1 MNVLPKRLCLKW
13 IRVNR
18 VLDKPTD
25 FKPEVVPGSHFGIGA
40 RGMRAPV
47 SRLSRGLAN
56 LSCEG
61 QCDSAH
67 CSLFAPSGWQL
78 ISGADSVNKDSFL
91 KSIALGWTKETKSN
105 EKSQGKWDGHYQHRG
120 YECLTMFTNRYALES
135 WRTCVISRKS
145 KRGKHLCLW

>member
-1 MNVLPKRLCLKW
+1 M
-13 IRVNR
+13 NR

-40 RGMRAPV
+40 RGVRAPV

-67 CSLFAPSGWQL
+67 CSLFAPSG
-78 ISGADSVNKDSFL
+78 
-91 KSIALGWTKETKSN
+91 
-105 EKSQGKWDGHYQHRG
+105 
-120 YECLTMFTNRYALES
+120 
-135 WRTCVISRKS
+135 
-145 KRGKHLCLW
+145 